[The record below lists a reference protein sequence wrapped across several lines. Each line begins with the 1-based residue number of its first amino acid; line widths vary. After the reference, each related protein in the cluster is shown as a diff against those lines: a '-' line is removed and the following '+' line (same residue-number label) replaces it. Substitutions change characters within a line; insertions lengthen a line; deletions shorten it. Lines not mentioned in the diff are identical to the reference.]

1 MKTKITLDL
10 ADYQENK
17 SRVFTGRDFG
27 KEVKEST
34 HINELINMFDV
45 VNIKVPDNIGS
56 INPSFLEE
64 FLYDVVIELGE
75 ERIYEKVVFLC
86 PGNYIDSMKADVD
99 ESISRILRTKESGI
113 VIKDKRRN
121 HLLLGPLA
129 DMDRYF
135 TEMRVKQIL
144 IPSEMLKQRKKYLE
158 YLVQVGEVTKE
169 YAEKRMKEDDF
180 K

>member
-17 SRVFTGRDFG
+17 SRVFAGRDFG

-75 ERIYEKVVFLC
+75 ERTYEKIVFLC
-86 PGNYIDSMKADVD
+86 TGNYIDSMKADVD
-99 ESISRILRTKESGI
+99 ESISRILRTKESVI
-113 VIKDKRRN
+113 VIKDKRRK
-121 HLLLGPLA
+121 LDPTKDDVSLILA

-135 TEMRVKQIL
+135 TEM
-144 IPSEMLKQRKKYLE
+144 LKSKKKSLE
-158 YLVQVGEVTKE
+158 YLVRIRAVTKE
-169 YAEKRMKEDDF
+169 YAEERMKEDDF

>member
-75 ERIYEKVVFLC
+75 EKTYEKVVFLC
-86 PGNYIDSMKADVD
+86 PGNYVDSMKSDVD
-99 ESISRILRTKESGI
+99 ESISRILRT
-113 VIKDKRRN
+113 
-121 HLLLGPLA
+121 
-129 DMDRYF
+129 
-135 TEMRVKQIL
+135 
-144 IPSEMLKQRKKYLE
+144 
-158 YLVQVGEVTKE
+158 
-169 YAEKRMKEDDF
+169 
-180 K
+180 

>member
-1 MKTKITLDL
+1 MKKKITLDL

-113 VIKDKRRN
+113 VIKDKRRK
-121 HLLLGPLA
+121 LDPTKDDVSLILA

-135 TEMRVKQIL
+135 TEM
-144 IPSEMLKQRKKYLE
+144 LKSKKKSLE
-158 YLVQVGEVTKE
+158 YLVRIRAVTKE
-169 YAEKRMKEDDF
+169 YVEKRMKEDDF